1 LKGKIFVLN
10 GFAEFLTGSDKID
23 GSNEIG
29 GPDKID

>member
-1 LKGKIFVLN
+1 MGLQN
-10 GFAEFLTGSDKID
+10 FLTGSDKID

>member
-1 LKGKIFVLN
+1 LKGKNFFLN